1 MCFQGV
7 HCVAAVSLPSA
18 ARPWPH
24 AAVQCRPRLC
34 AAQESQHRHRCC
46 GAPGAP
52 FLATDHFSITQITA
66 WAEAMMPADALQG
79 TSTCATRRASCCAPT
94 CSGTTSRSGPP
105 PRSAAAA
112 AAAAPPWSSV
122 SPERRQAA
130 ESSFGGD
137 AAALYNHARTGEE
150 GPTAGLFRQP
160 PRSAGFQRPAPL
172 QTLQGAACMCSCG
185 TIQCAGLCE
194 RSA

>member
-79 TSTCATRRASCCAPT
+79 TSTCATRAARRRRRRPRRHGRASRLSVGRRPKAHLAAMQPPC
-94 CSGTTSRSGPP
+94 TTMPEL
-105 PRSAAAA
+105 
-112 AAAAPPWSSV
+112 
-122 SPERRQAA
+122 ERRGRRRV
-130 ESSFGGD
+130 SLGSR
-137 AAALYNHARTGEE
+137 LV
-150 GPTAGLFRQP
+150 
-160 PRSAGFQRPAPL
+160 RPASRGRLHCKPCKVPHAC
-172 QTLQGAACMCSCG
+172 AAVARYSVLAFANVAHDTG
-185 TIQCAGLCE
+185 
-194 RSA
+194 RSQQKLL